1 MIDQAQDV
9 LGYRFNQPDLLAEAL
24 THASSADGRLN
35 SNERLEFLGD
45 AILGYVICEHLYH
58 TYPELLEGELTK
70 IKSTVVSRKTCAK
83 LSKAMKLHD
92 MLSLGK
98 GMTGRQALPA
108 SVAADVF
115 ESVIAAIYLDG
126 GIDPA
131 RDFILHHMGPVIE
144 EARVSTHQQNFKS
157 VLQQFAQKHLPKH
170 PEYAVVDEKGPDHS
184 KSFQVAVQL
193 DDHRF
198 PPAWAASKKQAEQA
212 AALHALS
219 EMGLVTRDDDD
230 KPHLIPEDQH
240 AAVADKLLA

>member
-1 MIDQAQDV
+1 MIEQAQDV
-9 LGYRFNQPDLLAEAL
+9 IGYRFNQPDLLAEAL
-24 THASSADGRLN
+24 THASSAEGRLN

-70 IKSTVVSRKTCAK
+70 IKSAVVSRKTCAK
-83 LSKAMKLHD
+83 LSKAMKLQD

-98 GMTGRQALPA
+98 GMAGRQALPS

-126 GIDPA
+126 GIEPT
-131 RDFILHHMGPVIE
+131 RQFILYHMGPAIE
-144 EARVSTHQQNFKS
+144 EARVSSHQQNFKS

-170 PEYAVVDEKGPDHS
+170 PEYAVLDEKGPDHS

-193 DDHRF
+193 EEHTF
-198 PPAWAASKKQAEQA
+198 PPAWAASKKQAEQQ
-212 AALHALS
+212 AALLALT
-219 EMGLVTRDDDD
+219 EMGLVTHDDADQ
-230 KPHLIPEDQH
+230 PHLIPEEQH
-240 AAVADKLLA
+240 AAVADQLLT